1 MIGAKDGIKSSV
13 EQEYQ
18 DFYARTLASYAI
30 NIEQELARKLLTEN
44 DKLTYYFKFNFNSL
58 LRASAN
64 ERADY
69 YNKGI
74 RGGWLSRNEARMFE
88 DANGFDGG
96 DEYLIESNLMPSSKI
111 NEYMDAKIAQLMKQE
126 KRTFTGTVIARADG
140 ENMPKEIGG
149 IAAVINSVT
158 DLGYF
163 EEVINAGAFDYALS
177 KEYDIRCLFNHE
189 AELILGRTK
198 ADTCKVFVNA
208 DGNLEYTWVPDYENP
223 THMSVV
229 RSIMRGD
236 ITQSSFAFTIKEQS
250 WTTSEKYGNM
260 GKRVIT
266 VIEDLYDVSPVTY
279 PAYADTEADARSIA
293 AMRDEEQEIEAAK
306 RSQASADVLRLAL
319 LRYENL

>member
-1 MIGAKDGIKSSV
+1 
-13 EQEYQ
+13 
-18 DFYARTLASYAI
+18 
-30 NIEQELARKLLTEN
+30 
-44 DKLTYYFKFNFNSL
+44 
-58 LRASAN
+58 
-64 ERADY
+64 
-69 YNKGI
+69 
-74 RGGWLSRNEARMFE
+74 
-88 DANGFDGG
+88 
-96 DEYLIESNLMPSSKI
+96 
-111 NEYMDAKIAQLMKQE
+111 MKQE
-126 KRTFTGTVIARADG
+126 RRTFTGTVIARSEG

-163 EEVINAGAFDYALS
+163 EEVIERGAFDNALN

-198 ADTCKVFVNA
+198 ANTCNVFVNA

-236 ITQSSFAFTIKEQS
+236 ITQSSFAFTIKEQR
-250 WTTSEKYGNM
+250 WSESSKYGSM
-260 GKRVIT
+260 GKRTIT

-279 PAYADTEADARSIA
+279 PAYADTEADARSIVA
-293 AMRDEEQEIEAAK
+293 LRDQEREIEEAK
-306 RSQASADVLRLAL
+306 RSQASADVIKLAL

>member
-1 MIGAKDGIKSSV
+1 
-13 EQEYQ
+13 
-18 DFYARTLASYAI
+18 
-30 NIEQELARKLLTEN
+30 
-44 DKLTYYFKFNFNSL
+44 
-58 LRASAN
+58 
-64 ERADY
+64 
-69 YNKGI
+69 
-74 RGGWLSRNEARMFE
+74 
-88 DANGFDGG
+88 
-96 DEYLIESNLMPSSKI
+96 
-111 NEYMDAKIAQLMKQE
+111 MKQE

-163 EEVINAGAFDYALS
+163 EEVINAGAFDYALN

-236 ITQSSFAFTIKEQS
+236 ITQSSFAFTIKEQMWS
-250 WTTSEKYGNM
+250 ESEKYGSM
-260 GKRVIT
+260 GKRTIK

-279 PAYADTEADARSIA
+279 PAYADTEADARSIV
-293 AMRDEEQEIEAAK
+293 AMRDQEQEIEEAK
-306 RSQASADVLRLAL
+306 RSQASADVIKLAL
-319 LRYENL
+319 LRYQNL